1 MPPAGRRPSVA
12 RPSPPAASAANAAAA
27 TAAAAARRG
36 AAGDVWGGE
45 SFASP
50 LERLLRLTVGPLW
63 LMLVTPVLVNVAAL
77 CALHHDAS
85 WERLLAHYGSGSGG
99 GGSGGSSSGGGGGG
113 GLAGIRGLRV
123 AELLRDAFPAP
134 PAHLVRLVAGFV
146 LFELALLVLLPGGTF
161 EGAVAPSGF
170 VPRFR
175 RNGAAAFVLTVLAF
189 LACSRGDAPLF
200 QAEVVY
206 DNLLPL
212 MTLLNIGAL
221 ALAAA
226 LFAKGV
232 LRPSTPDHGHGA
244 AVAAAPLHGLPF
256 RLYWG
261 EELYPSV
268 LGVDLKQLF
277 ISRVG
282 MMGWAVFT
290 LSLAAAALRARAG
303 EAGEAGE
310 AQAAPALFA
319 SAALNLLYVAKFF
332 IFFEPEYMRAAD
344 IAVDRLGFMLAWGPV
359 CFMPLTHN
367 LQTLHLVKGSTAL
380 HLSWPAAA
388 AWVALGAALVALN
401 YDADTQRHRVRALG
415 GRTSVWGRPASFIRA
430 AYTDAAGGRHEN
442 LLLTCG
448 YAGVVRHFHYV
459 PDILL
464 LALYCGPS
472 GLPWERPLAWSYFFY
487 LTGLLVDRCQR
498 IDARCEAKYGAAW
511 RAYVAKVPFKL
522 IPGVF

>member
-1 MPPAGRRPSVA
+1 MAPAGRRPSLVGIISTA
-12 RPSPPAASAANAAAA
+12 RPSSPTSSSSSAAAA
-27 TAAAAARRG
+27 SAARRG

-77 CALHHDAS
+77 CAQSHDAS

-99 GGSGGSSSGGGGGG
+99 GGGGGGGIVG

-175 RNGAAAFVLTVLAF
+175 RNGAAAFVVTMLAF
-189 LACSRGDAPLF
+189 FACSRGDAPLF
-200 QAEVVY
+200 PAEVVY

-212 MTLLNIGAL
+212 MTLLNVSAL

-244 AVAAAPLHGLPF
+244 AVAAAPLNGLPF

-303 EAGEAGE
+303 EA
-310 AQAAPALFA
+310 QAAPALFA
-319 SAALNLLYVAKFF
+319 SAALNLLYVTKFF
-332 IFFEPEYMRAAD
+332 VFFEPEYMRAAD

-359 CFMPLTHN
+359 CFMPLVHN
-367 LQTLHLVKGSTAL
+367 LQTLHLVSGSTAL
-380 HLSWPAAA
+380 RLSWPAAA
-388 AWVALGAALVALN
+388 AWVALGAVLVALN

-415 GRTSVWGRPASFIRA
+415 GKTSVWGRPATYIRA

-459 PDILL
+459 PDIML

>member
-1 MPPAGRRPSVA
+1 MPRRPSTA
-12 RPSPPAASAANAAAA
+12 RPSP
-27 TAAAAARRG
+27 TAPSTAAAARRG

-50 LERLLRLTVGPLW
+50 FERLLRLTVGPLW

-77 CALHHDAS
+77 CALRHDAS
-85 WERLLAHYGSGSGG
+85 WERLFAHYGGG
-99 GGSGGSSSGGGGGG
+99 GGGGGG
-113 GLAGIRGLRV
+113 GLAGIRI
-123 AELLRDAFPAP
+123 AELVRDAFPAP
-134 PAHLVRLVAGFV
+134 PAHLARLVAGFV

-175 RNGAAAFVLTVLAF
+175 RNGAAAFILTVLAF
-189 LACSRGDAPLF
+189 LAFSRGEAPLF
-200 QAEVVY
+200 APEVVY

-212 MTLLNIGAL
+212 MTLLNLGAL

-244 AVAAAPLHGLPF
+244 AVAAAPLGGLPF

-303 EAGEAGE
+303 EA
-310 AQAAPALFA
+310 APALFA
-319 SAALNLLYVAKFF
+319 SAALNLLYVTKFF
-332 IFFEPEYMRAAD
+332 VFFEPEYMRAAD

-359 CFMPLTHN
+359 CFMPLVHN
-367 LQTLHLVKGSTAL
+367 LQTLHLVSGSTAL
-380 HLSWPAAA
+380 RLSWPAAA
-388 AWVALGAALVALN
+388 AWVALGAVLVALN

-415 GRTSVWGRPASFIRA
+415 GKTSVWGRPATYIRA

-498 IDARCEAKYGAAW
+498 IDARCEAKYGDAW

-522 IPGVF
+522 VPGVF